1 MCLNTLHSPQFL
13 AELRQ
18 QMLGFAILQMGC
30 SSSAED
36 AVQEAM
42 LSAHVH
48 AASFKGQSA
57 YKTWVFA
64 ILKHKMIDQMRSK
77 QRHPQTSQPPEH
89 ALNDATFQPEQ
100 LFDGSGH
107 WTASH
112 APMRWPNPEGEV
124 ENDDFWQ
131 IFELCLTHLPA
142 QHARVFMMREM
153 LELETIEICA
163 ELDLSV
169 SNLNVLMYRA
179 RLRLRECL
187 ESKWL
192 KQEDCAC

>member
-1 MCLNTLHSPQFL
+1 MSANAPHSPAFL
-13 AELRQ
+13 RELRQ
-18 QMLGFAILQMGC
+18 QMMGFAVLQLGC
-30 SSSAED
+30 SATAED

-48 AASFKGQSA
+48 AASFNGQSA

-64 ILKHKMIDQMRSK
+64 ILKHKIVDQMRTR
-77 QRHPQTSQPPEH
+77 QRHPHSSVDVEVTDF
-89 ALNDATFQPEQ
+89 DADEC
-100 LFDGSGH
+100 FDDSGH
-107 WTASH
+107 WMKQH
-112 APMRWPNPEGEV
+112 APMRWPTPDGAV
-124 ENDDFWQ
+124 EDDDFWK

-153 LELETIEICA
+153 LELESLEICA
-163 ELDLSV
+163 ELELSM

>member
-1 MCLNTLHSPQFL
+1 MSLNTSHSPQFL
-13 AELRQ
+13 AKLRQ
-18 QMLGFAILQMGC
+18 QMLGFAILQLGC
-30 SSSAED
+30 TASAED

-77 QRHPQTSQPPEH
+77 QRHPQSSV
-89 ALNDATFQPEQ
+89 NVDATEFEPEQ

-107 WTASH
+107 WTAAH
-112 APMRWPNPEGEV
+112 APMRWPNPEGEL
-124 ENDDFWQ
+124 ENEDFWQ

-153 LELETIEICA
+153 LELESIEICA
-163 ELDLSV
+163 ELGLSV